1 MNRYFHYA
9 FILLSLTL
17 LGSQPVAAQN
27 EEEFFVP
34 PHPVNTIHDS
44 INKAEEDP
52 KIEDSDQIKSQES
65 LPISEPSAPIKVSED
80 KFTPD
85 SPTIETDLEQ
95 ENKSEYKPQIKVA
108 PQKSKPSALDTSAA
122 SIKTLIPPY
131 QGLFNIYSGLLQAK
145 NGASLDKDTLNK
157 LEQLCSQEPESDIYV
172 RAYAAHVKVRGAMVA
187 SGRGNL
193 SEHLVKSAERDLAF
207 VDDWLKIYGRRNTVH
222 GFIEPT
228 WLHGRVD
235 AASQA
240 ILALCLL
247 ENYRPQ
253 AGRRDKI
260 AKLADGL
267 VTAMRPD
274 TKQYPHGAHLSYV
287 TEENR
292 ERTYQVPQEDKKVAG
307 ITLYPERQY
316 AAMALAK
323 AAQLLKNDEFKA
335 SAEKEGLGLLAKLAL
350 SGQVPYCLAPRP
362 EKEVS
367 SILGTVALVENLLTL
382 KDYTG
387 NNLYGTLAGCAAI
400 DIHKFNDQGSNS
412 KAKSLINY
420 LLSAHGCSEWIG
432 AKDMCRPFTG
442 TNVEL
447 EAGKAVEKAFDVADI
462 NYPGGTPGQFVVVG
476 RDNMFWMRFDVER
489 DDPYYFSMD
498 FLKSS
503 FSGALVSVMV
513 RIDGDQIF
521 RVNLGGA
528 TDDPYVD
535 SVFINGPRPLR
546 QGPHSVGVRFAGL
559 LMKSPAILDSIVV
572 DPAIGRRW
580 VKLSDGRARMIMHSI
595 SDQVLKTR
603 MQELE
608 EKGAESPIWTLV
620 EGTGTP
626 AVKQLSNDR
635 RGHAWLEMPAGGTA
649 VLEWSN
655 GSIPNL
661 VLDED

>member
-9 FILLSLTL
+9 FILLSIAL
-17 LGSQPVAAQN
+17 LSSHSASAQN

-34 PHPVNTIHDS
+34 PHPVTTIHDS
-44 INKAEEDP
+44 INNQEVPLRVEDAP
-52 KIEDSDQIKSQES
+52 KTEDSSKT
-65 LPISEPSAPIKVSED
+65 LPVSEPPAQINRSENNSARIS
-80 KFTPD
+80 PD
-85 SPTIETDLEQ
+85 VKNSIVP
-95 ENKSEYKPQIKVA
+95 ENKPKVQITKKEA
-108 PQKSKPSALDTSAA
+108 KTSSAEKSALSV
-122 SIKTLIPPY
+122 KTVEPPY
-131 QGLFNIYSGLLQAK
+131 QELFNIYSGLLQAK
-145 NGASLDKDTLNK
+145 NGASLDKGTLNK
-157 LEQLCSQEPESDIYV
+157 LEQLCAQEPDSDLYT
-172 RAYAAHVKVRGAMVA
+172 RAYAAHVKARGALVT
-187 SGRGNL
+187 SGKGNL
-193 SEHLVKSAERDLAF
+193 AERLVKSAERDLEF

-222 GFIEPT
+222 GLIEPA
-228 WLHGRVD
+228 WLHGHVD

-240 ILALCLL
+240 VLALCLL
-247 ENYRPQ
+247 ENYRPN

-267 VTAMRPD
+267 VTSMRPD
-274 TKQYPHGAHLSYV
+274 TKQYPYGAHLSYV
-287 TEENR
+287 TEDNR
-292 ERTYQVPQEDKKVAG
+292 ERTYKVPQEDKKVAG

-323 AAQLLKNDEFKA
+323 AAQLLKNDDFKA
-335 SAEKEGLGLLAKLAL
+335 SAEKEGMGLLAKLAL
-350 SGQVPYCLAPRP
+350 SGKVPYCLAPRP
-362 EKEVS
+362 EEEVR
-367 SILGTVALVENLLTL
+367 SILGTAALVENLLAL
-382 KDYTG
+382 KDCTG
-387 NNLYGTLAGCAAI
+387 NNIYGTLAGCAAI
-400 DIHKFNDQGSNS
+400 DIHKFDDRGQNV
-412 KAKSLINY
+412 KAKSLVNY

-432 AKDMCRPFTG
+432 AQDICHPFAG

-503 FSGALVSVMV
+503 FSGALVSIMV

-528 TDDPYVD
+528 TDDPCVD

-608 EKGAESPIWTLV
+608 EKGAESPIWTLI

-655 GSIPNL
+655 GRIPNL